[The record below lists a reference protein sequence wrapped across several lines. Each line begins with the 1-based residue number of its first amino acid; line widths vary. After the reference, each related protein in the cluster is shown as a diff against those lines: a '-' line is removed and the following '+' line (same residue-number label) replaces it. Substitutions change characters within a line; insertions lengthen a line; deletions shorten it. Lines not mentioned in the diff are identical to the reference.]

1 MLKGLEKLEEFD
13 VSSCKII
20 ESIVADDADDDG
32 VDDAIKLEQLQTL
45 TLDHLP
51 QFASFSAQIQRMKK
65 PTIAIGEII
74 SADELQNPSALFN
87 DKVL

>member
-13 VSSCKII
+13 VCNCKII
-20 ESIVADDADDDG
+20 ESIAADGADDDG
-32 VDDAIKLEQLQTL
+32 VDDTIKLEHLQTI

-51 QFASFSAQIQRMKK
+51 QFASFSAQIQSTKK
-65 PTIAIGEII
+65 PTIASGEII
-74 SADELQNPSALFN
+74 SADELENPSGLFN